1 MRTRQKDDQRRRGTD
16 EERDEDTRHGYE
28 ALHRRVLHL
37 GHSVSVGRS
46 THTRLVGEEATSDPV
61 ADGILHR
68 DASCTASSSLRRKGF
83 SKDLS
88 KGLGDLVE
96 IDAHDDERPQD
107 IGNSHEGHDELS
119 DRGDALLPA
128 DDDDTDDECDTH
140 TDDPRLDIEGCRQR
154 DRNGVRL
161 HHTSRE
167 AHIGN
172 EGDREEERQPL
183 EPEPFTDIEGRPPD
197 GTTRT
202 YLTILLR

>member
-28 ALHRRVLHL
+28 ALHRGILHL
-37 GHSVSVGRS
+37 GHSVSVGRG
-46 THTRLVGEEATSDPV
+46 THTGFVGKKATSDPV
-61 ADGILHR
+61 ADSILHG
-68 DASCTASSSLRRKGF
+68 DTSSTASCSLRRKGF

-96 IDAHDDERPQD
+96 IDAHDDERTQD

-119 DRGDALLPA
+119 DRGDTLLTA

-140 TDDPRLDIEGCRQR
+140 TDDPRLYIEGRRQR
-154 DRNGVRL
+154 DCDGVSL

-183 EPEPFTDIEGRPPD
+183 EPETFTDIEGRSPD

-202 YLTILLR
+202 DLTILLR